1 MATSKRSAGAI
12 HAPAQHAEHVHL
24 VAQGDA
30 PAPGME
36 EVSTSWQRSANKYG
50 VDPADSAAPRV
61 VTAQELKDLREPIE
75 KLIFN
80 AQEELDRLYKVVR
93 KAGYAVLF
101 CDTTGVAVEHRGED
115 TEAEQFKYWGT
126 WLGGV
131 WSEEIEGTN
140 GIGTCIAEERPV
152 TVHRSQHFRSRHID
166 LSCSGAPVFD
176 VDGKL
181 LAILDV
187 SAINP
192 ELSVRAHALTGALTV
207 TAARDIEERFFREHF
222 LQEWIIALALPED
235 GDPAVLLAVDGNQRI
250 LGANR
255 AARACLMLDDPTLGA
270 GLSLWS
276 IFERDPSPFRR
287 KDNND
292 ISTRL
297 VIAGSNETCLALVT
311 PPASASGAWR
321 DPATIAL
328 HTRSRLAVLGSL
340 VQPAPIPRARGG
352 LSPGAMRRVQ
362 EYIDAHLSELI
373 DLGMLARIAGLS
385 LFHFAREFKQS
396 AGVTPHHYLVQRRIS
411 SAQKMLVR
419 TELSLSEVALAVGFS
434 DQSHLARHFR
444 HMLGTT
450 PRDFRWS
457 QR

>member
-50 VDPADSAAPRV
+50 VDPADSAAPRI

-192 ELSVRAHALTGALTV
+192 ELSERAHALTGALTV

>member
-1 MATSKRSAGAI
+1 MATSKRFASAI
-12 HAPAQHAEHVHL
+12 HAPAQHAEHVYQ

-50 VDPADSAAPRV
+50 VDPVDSTAPRI
-61 VTAQELKDLREPIE
+61 VTAQELKGLREPIE

-80 AQEELDRLYKVVR
+80 VQEELDRLYKVVR

-115 TEAEQFKYWGT
+115 TEADQFKYWGT
-126 WLGGV
+126 WLGGM
-131 WSEEIEGTN
+131 WSEAIEGTN

-181 LAILDV
+181 MAILDV

-192 ELSVRAHALTGALTV
+192 ELSERAHALTGALTV

-222 LQEWIIALALPED
+222 LHEWIIALALPEET
-235 GDPAVLLAVDGNQRI
+235 DPAVLLAIDGNQRI

-255 AARACLMLDDPTLGA
+255 AARACLMLDDPTLEA

-276 IFERDPSPFRR
+276 IFERDLSPFRR

-297 VIAGSNETCLALVT
+297 VIAGSSETCSALVT
-311 PPASASGAWR
+311 PPASALGTWR

-352 LSPGAMRRVQ
+352 LSPSTMRRVQ
-362 EYIDAHLSELI
+362 EYIDAHLSEPI
-373 DLGMLARIAGLS
+373 DLGMLARTAGLS

-444 HMLGTT
+444 HILGTT